1 MALTLRSA
9 AARRCG
15 LALGLAIVAFTPS
28 AASAQLFCGS
38 NSPGNTVPE
47 FMGSTRLWPDNG
59 FQPARPGQTLHPD
72 RDSTQYTSN
81 TFPCAQSGHEL
92 FWAIDIVGDRA
103 FVMYNVGI
111 SAWDIGGANADNPRR
126 ISYRDGIA
134 GHWLHH
140 DGIGEADGY
149 LKEISAIQDPAN
161 PNRILIAVA
170 GGFPIGSS
178 LWRFDRSN
186 GALTAVYQQTLLPS
200 EDVELVVFGGRIYG
214 IFAGADGAFVLD
226 VTATDPIGIEGCLDN
241 ACPAGIYLG
250 RVGAS
255 NDSRYLSIVERGGKI
270 FMASSYGGLTSFSP
284 SAEIW
289 EFDPAFPAGAAL
301 RYTHPVKD
309 THSPVLFTKGGV
321 DYLAVAEARR
331 LKIFEIGGCLD
342 ADGCSSLPTPVFNHQ
357 LRTQLWSYEYLT
369 YSVSEGTPYLY
380 YGYEGHLPRGAAYE
394 RLFDLT
400 NLGGT
405 NQLSEMTETG
415 GTFTDACNG
424 LGPIGYWSYYYEL
437 NDTGF
442 RNFNP
447 RKAMF
452 NGRYFYKINTGTFDV
467 HVRTVVIHNPTVTTA
482 ATSPAPY
489 YFGDTVRFGATALN
503 CAGPETWTW
512 HSSHSGA
519 SGLDAT
525 GNTASIT
532 WPLCTDS
539 RCNSQNVEVWALKD
553 ACAGA
558 GNLTQ
563 NEATIQIADPRP
575 QVNSISVAPSTSIPD
590 TYPLCSE
597 LTFTA
602 DVSGKAPLSHS
613 WTVKNGAGQQIG
625 AGGNATFGWN
635 TNGVVLS
642 GPEIFADGFESGD
655 VAAWD
660 GGAAVVGP
668 KAAGD
673 WILPQVIAD
682 EVMSVGS
689 AIFKVELT
697 ASNSTGS
704 PGSLRRDIT
713 LTALGDLG
721 FIGAPI
727 QVTSLG
733 GGQYRFRT
741 ETQHA
746 TRWRWEFEDP
756 GNGGTA
762 GCQFFTRCRVIDFG
776 NDDNEVTHTWA
787 QPNVDGTFRVGV
799 QAGNCLASV
808 APIRAELP
816 VAVTGIPAGTP
827 PRVTNFSLLPS
838 GHCSLSLNVMEC
850 HTQAITFVVTHSGT
864 ATHYDF
870 DWEGDGVF
878 EQTLQVTSA
887 ISHTYP
893 TAGTRFPK
901 VRVRNG
907 SGTPSASVGL
917 PWALQIIE

>member
-1 MALTLRSA
+1 MALILRSP

-15 LALGLAIVAFTPS
+15 FALGLAIAALLPS
-28 AASAQLFCGS
+28 AAGAQSFCGT
-38 NSPGNTVPE
+38 NSPGFPVPE
-47 FMGSTRLWPDNG
+47 FNGPTRLWPTNG
-59 FQPARPGQTLHPD
+59 FQPARPGQAISLD

-81 TFPCAQSGHEL
+81 SFPCAQSGHEL
-92 FWAIDIVGDRA
+92 FWALDIVGDRA

-161 PNRILIAVA
+161 ANRILIAVA

-178 LWRFDRSN
+178 LWRFDRGT

-200 EDVELVVFGGRIYG
+200 EDVELVVFGGRIYA
-214 IFAGADGAFVLD
+214 IFAGAGGAFVID
-226 VTATDPIGIEGCLDN
+226 VTATDPIGIEGCLDA

-255 NDSRYLSIVERGGKI
+255 RDSRYLGIIEKGGKI
-270 FMASSYGGLTSFSP
+270 FMAASYGGLTSFSP

-301 RYTHPVKD
+301 KYTHPVKD
-309 THSPVLFTKGGV
+309 THSPVFFTKGGI
-321 DYLAVAEARR
+321 DYLAIAEARR
-331 LKIFEIGGCLD
+331 IKIFEIGACLD
-342 ADGCSSLPTPVFNHQ
+342 ADGCSSLPTPVFTHQ

-380 YGYEGHLPRGAAYE
+380 YGFEGHLPRGPAYE

-415 GTFTDACNG
+415 GTYTDECNG
-424 LGPIGYWSYYYEL
+424 LGPIGYWASYYEL
-437 NDTGF
+437 NDLGF
-442 RNFNP
+442 RNFSP

-467 HVRTVVIHNPTVTTA
+467 HVRTVVIQNPTVTVA
-482 ATSPAPY
+482 PTSPAPY

-503 CAGPETWTW
+503 CTGPETWTW
-512 HSSHSGA
+512 HSSHTGA
-519 SGLDAT
+519 SGLDST
-525 GNTASIT
+525 GNAASLI
-532 WPLCTDS
+532 WPLCTDL
-539 RCNSQNVEVWALKD
+539 RCTSQNVDVWALKE
-553 ACAGA
+553 ACSGST
-558 GNLTQ
+558 NLTV
-563 NEATIQIADPRP
+563 NRATVQVADPRP
-575 QVNSISVAPSTSIPD
+575 QVNSIAVAPSSSVPD
-590 TYPLCSE
+590 TYPLCSQ
-597 LTFTA
+597 LSFSA
-602 DVSGKAPLSHS
+602 DVSGKPPLSHS
-613 WTVKNGAGQQIG
+613 WTVKNAAGQQIG
-625 AGGNATFGWN
+625 AGSSAGFGWN
-635 TNGVVLS
+635 TDGVVLT

-655 VAAWD
+655 IAAWD
-660 GGAAVVGP
+660 AGETVVGT
-668 KAAGD
+668 KAAAA
-673 WILPQVIAD
+673 WILPEAIAQ
-682 EVMSVGS
+682 EVMEVGS
-689 AIFKVELT
+689 AVFKVELT

-713 LTALGDLG
+713 LTALGELAFVG
-721 FIGAPI
+721 SPI

-733 GGQYRFRT
+733 GAQYRFRT
-741 ETQHA
+741 TTENA

-756 GNGGTA
+756 GNGAST
-762 GCQFFTRCRVIDFG
+762 GCQFFSRCRVIDFG
-776 NDDNEVTHTWA
+776 ADDNDVTYTWA
-787 QPNVDGTFRVGV
+787 QPNVDGTFRVRV
-799 QAGNCLASV
+799 SAGNCLTSV
-808 APIRAELP
+808 VPISAEQS
-816 VAVTGIPAGTP
+816 VAVTGIPSGTP
-827 PRVTNFSLLPS
+827 PAITSFSLLPS

-850 HTQAITFVVTHSGT
+850 HMQAITFVVSHSNT
-864 ATHYDF
+864 ATNYDF

-878 EQTLQVTSA
+878 EQSFAVGAA
-887 ISHTYP
+887 IAHTYP
-893 TAGTRFPK
+893 TVGVRAPK

-907 SGTPSASVGL
+907 SGSPSAAVGL
-917 PWALQIIE
+917 PWTLQIIE